1 MARTAEGD
9 PKEREILR
17 VLGRQ
22 IEEPVDSIVEAA
34 VQDFAIVDLLFQR
47 LPKLKH
53 AWKKI
58 MKVLIHLK
66 DI

>member
-22 IEEPVDSIVEAA
+22 IEEPVDSIDQAA
-34 VQDFAIVDLLFQR
+34 VQDFAIVDPPF
-47 LPKLKH
+47 PGK
-53 AWKKI
+53 AE
-58 MKVLIHLK
+58 
-66 DI
+66 

>member
-22 IEEPVDSIVEAA
+22 IEEPVDSIDQAA
-34 VQDFAIVDLLFQR
+34 VQDFAIVDPLF
-47 LPKLKH
+47 PLK
-53 AWKKI
+53 AEKN
-58 MKVLIHLK
+58 KVPGK
-66 DI
+66 DK